1 MSCAGAPLKT
11 RRFRSITNRLY
22 LMIFSISSPAYFAL
36 TRARISHGTP
46 WGMHRDGLEPKTR
59 VKLMKISIRTGT
71 ALQTAPPP
79 GRLAPEGVCATP
91 QPAIPARDRS
101 HAHASR
107 TLDGPGRIHRQ
118 LVTGRRYT
126 GLTVTFSRPFE
137 SRIWPPNGSQEGLA
151 LSVLR
156 TTVSPPSLGTAD
168 QPHRAGAGAG
178 PARAWTSQVRSG
190 RLSGPNSR
198 YGGRPEGSPRRRAS

>member
-1 MSCAGAPLKT
+1 MPPCFAVSY
-11 RRFRSITNRLY
+11 F
-22 LMIFSISSPAYFAL
+22 FSISSPAYFAL
-36 TRARISHGTP
+36 TRARISFGIP

-71 ALQTAPPP
+71 ALQTAPLPR

-118 LVTGRRYT
+118 PVTGRRYT

-156 TTVSPPSLGTAD
+156 TTVAPPRLGTAD

>member
-1 MSCAGAPLKT
+1 MGPRVAC
-11 RRFRSITNRLY
+11 N
-22 LMIFSISSPAYFAL
+22 
-36 TRARISHGTP
+36 
-46 WGMHRDGLEPKTR
+46 RDGLEPKAR

-71 ALQTAPPP
+71 ALQTA
-79 GRLAPEGVCATP
+79 RLAPEGVCATP

-118 LVTGRRYT
+118 PVTGRRYT

-151 LSVLR
+151 LPVLR
-156 TTVSPPSLGTAD
+156 TTVAPPRLGTAD

-190 RLSGPNSR
+190 RLSKQPVR
-198 YGGRPEGSPRRRAS
+198 WSP